1 ILLDEKREAEVRRD
15 ERTKWLALP
24 YWEAEAGLL
33 DSTAVR
39 DDENALLGK
48 LVTAVIK
55 VKRAQARID
64 QRIALLRHVEA
75 LRMYAADNDG
85 KLPAKLDEVKVP
97 LPVDP
102 VTGKPFLYEVSG
114 GTALIKGSA

>member
-1 ILLDEKREAEVRRD
+1 
-15 ERTKWLALP
+15 
-24 YWEAEAGLL
+24 
-33 DSTAVR
+33 
-39 DDENALLGK
+39 

-85 KLPAKLDEVKVP
+85 KLPTKLDEVKVP

-114 GTALIKGSA
+114 GTALIKGSPPKGEEQNAAYNVRYAVTIKK